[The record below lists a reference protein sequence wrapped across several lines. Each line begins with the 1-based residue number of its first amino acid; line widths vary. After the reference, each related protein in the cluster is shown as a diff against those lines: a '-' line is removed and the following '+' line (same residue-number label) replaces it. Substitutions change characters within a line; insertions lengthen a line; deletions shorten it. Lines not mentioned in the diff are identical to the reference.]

1 MFGFYDKYFT
11 FFGLDITYYGLLI
24 AIGMGLGVFV
34 ACKNAKFRGLK
45 VDDLILVACYV
56 LPLSIIGARIYFVL
70 FSLDQF
76 TSFWQI
82 FEIWKGGMAIYGGV
96 IGGAIGIML
105 YSLIH
110 KKNFLDVA
118 DIAVPALILGQV
130 IGRWGNFINQEAF
143 GFYIQNPNMRWFPFG
158 VYIEKCNQTGCLCDG
173 AGWHLA
179 TFFYESLWN
188 LVAFGILMFLL
199 RKKKLRY
206 RGSLMSIYLII
217 YGIGRAWIEG
227 LRMDSLY
234 IGSIRTSQL
243 LSILLIIFGIGFILT
258 SYLLHK
264 KGKIKTL
271 QELQPYFEA
280 NLAKSKEKSN
290 NKTEISKDKSAKNDE
305 NEERQD
311 EKIDEKKNE

>member
-1 MFGFYDKYFT
+1 
-11 FFGLDITYYGLLI
+11 
-24 AIGMGLGVFV
+24 
-34 ACKNAKFRGLK
+34 
-45 VDDLILVACYV
+45 
-56 LPLSIIGARIYFVL
+56 
-70 FSLDQF
+70 
-76 TSFWQI
+76 
-82 FEIWKGGMAIYGGV
+82 MAIYGGV

-158 VYIEKCNQTGCLCDG
+158 VYIEKCIQTGCLCDG
-173 AGWHLA
+173 SGWHLA

-199 RKKKLRY
+199 RKQKLRY

-311 EKIDEKKNE
+311 EKIDGKKNE